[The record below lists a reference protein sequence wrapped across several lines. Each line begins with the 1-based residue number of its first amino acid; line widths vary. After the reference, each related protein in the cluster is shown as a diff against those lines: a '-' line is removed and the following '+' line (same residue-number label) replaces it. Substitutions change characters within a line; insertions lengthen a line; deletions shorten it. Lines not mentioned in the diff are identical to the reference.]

1 MVFPSIEANVK
12 PEIQQSRAR
21 SVENMVALIAI
32 LLILG
37 IIFGVFGFVV
47 KGLIWL
53 AIIGILLIVA
63 SVIWGIIRRGA
74 SRV

>member
-1 MVFPSIEANVK
+1 
-12 PEIQQSRAR
+12 
-21 SVENMVALIAI
+21 MVALIVI

-53 AIIGILLIVA
+53 AIIGIVLIVA

>member
-1 MVFPSIEANVK
+1 VVFPSIEANVK

-21 SVENMVALIAI
+21 SLENMVALIAI

-53 AIIGILLIVA
+53 AIIGIVLIVA

>member
-1 MVFPSIEANVK
+1 VVFPSIEANVK
-12 PEIQQSRAR
+12 PEIQQSPAR

-53 AIIGILLIVA
+53 AIIGIVLIVA

>member
-1 MVFPSIEANVK
+1 MVGIIV
-12 PEIQQSRAR
+12 
-21 SVENMVALIAI
+21 V

-53 AIIGILLIVA
+53 AIIGIILLVGSI
-63 SVIWGIIRRGA
+63 IWGVIRRCA
-74 SRV
+74 SRK

>member
-1 MVFPSIEANVK
+1 MVGIIV
-12 PEIQQSRAR
+12 
-21 SVENMVALIAI
+21 L

-53 AIIGILLIVA
+53 AVIGIVIV
-63 SVIWGIIRRGA
+63 VIGAILGFLRRGR
-74 SRV
+74 SRA